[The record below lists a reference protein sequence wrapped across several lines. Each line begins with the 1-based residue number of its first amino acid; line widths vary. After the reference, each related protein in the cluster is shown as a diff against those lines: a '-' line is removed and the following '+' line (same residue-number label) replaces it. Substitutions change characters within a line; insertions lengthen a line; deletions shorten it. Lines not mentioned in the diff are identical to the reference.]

1 MHESDFSLQL
11 HQVSTIKIDFVCFN
25 LPFSVNEEEHL
36 FRYLRAT
43 SISFLVNCSYMK
55 DVKSMS
61 LLVE

>member
-1 MHESDFSLQL
+1 M
-11 HQVSTIKIDFVCFN
+11 IKIDFVCFN

-36 FRYLRAT
+36 FRYLRAM

-61 LLVE
+61 LLVEE